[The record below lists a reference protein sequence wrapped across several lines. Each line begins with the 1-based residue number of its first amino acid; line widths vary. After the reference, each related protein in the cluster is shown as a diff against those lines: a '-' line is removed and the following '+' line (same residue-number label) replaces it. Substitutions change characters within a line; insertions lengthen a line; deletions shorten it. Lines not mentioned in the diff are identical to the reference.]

1 MPHLPL
7 KQNQGFKVMKL
18 HYAHVKA
25 ARPEAGTDRDTWL
38 AYLNQ
43 VYETDVPQV

>member
-1 MPHLPL
+1 
-7 KQNQGFKVMKL
+7 MKL

-43 VYETDVPQV
+43 VYETDVPQVWVLYTGMFENRLR